1 MAAISPHSSGER
13 PALVTTQVLGFDSQ
27 DVEVVPGTTSLG
39 PSLAVMAEARGTGRA
54 EFRVRN
60 YANRRDNPGTLRR
73 VGIEKFPVL
82 LNGRRVALP
91 AVHMQ
96 GQLGP
101 PGHLRPWAFWFFEDP
116 MQPIT
121 LKVYYGAEGAPE
133 SARAEWLRQV
143 VRIDV
148 PDPDGGLH
156 DLELAFGSPANA
168 GSGTGAQT
176 VAIEGEGEG
185 EDGGRGA
192 QVSPAA
198 SEANGEGD
206 GQGDG
211 GGTDGAGAVSGRASA
226 NSNGSG
232 AGAGAGGGARAG
244 TGQAVGIGRG
254 ATAGTPRAATG
265 TCRVVVPG
273 VYFEFDSDELNPA
286 SAPWIDLVARL
297 LERHPDWTVTIEG
310 HTDSIGDTRYNQGL
324 SERRATALRR
334 ECWRAMRSPGRGSAR
349 EGSGPPI
356 RLSRTRVSRDE
367 RGTGGSSSCGRAE
380 GPRCRTSLTP
390 SHRSAHRDDG
400 LRWLS
405 GRFLVAGVLR
415 TLTEDRRA
423 VMIHRTTLHP
433 LPGALSILLAFGCV
447 SREPLDPS
455 STDIPSASTG
465 LNAAKTAADIWTA
478 RSSMPT
484 ARHRLAATAVDGV
497 IYAVGGES
505 GVLSPLATVES
516 FATGSNRWATRA
528 PLPQP
533 RSAPSGAGAIDGV
546 LYVAGGLDA
555 AGQATTS
562 LYAYEQATDSWST
575 KAPMP
580 IAGACGVSG
589 VIDGRLYVYTNTS
602 NCIETDDHDFVRYNP
617 ATNSWTV
624 LTLPAKVHYLP
635 TGGSINGRFYL
646 AGDLNFTNGTSGRY
660 VEAYNPVTD
669 QWSSRALAPTA
680 RYATAGRPEQRPV
693 RGRRLHGHRVQQHAR
708 GL

>member
-1 MAAISPHSSGER
+1 MMPAAISPFLLLTIALQVPAEVPAVPQRPGLTVVSAVAGDTVLGNRRGDYELAVTLTALSASGAQLYATSFVRNDAGRHEWLRFHRTVPASDLRSSQ
-13 PALVTTQVLGFDSQ
+13 TQVLGFDSQ

-39 PSLAVMAEARGTGRA
+39 PSLAVMAEARRTGRA

-133 SARAEWLRQV
+133 FARAEWLRQV

-148 PDPDGGLH
+148 PDPDGGLR
-156 DLELAFGSPANA
+156 DLEFAFGSPGKQGFGVRGQA
-168 GSGTGAQT
+168 
-176 VAIEGEGEG
+176 VATEGEGEG
-185 EDGGRGA
+185 EDEGGGRGA

-226 NSNGSG
+226 NSNGS
-232 AGAGAGGGARAG
+232 GAGAGGGARAG

-310 HTDSIGDTRYNQGL
+310 HTDSIGGTRYNQGL

-334 ECWRAMRSPGRGSAR
+334 ELLARHAIPGSRLGTRGFGASHPL
-349 EGSGPPI
+349 EPNTS
-356 RLSRTRVSRDE
+356 LE
-367 RGTGGSSSCGRAE
+367 GRARNRRVE
-380 GPRCRTSLTP
+380 
-390 SHRSAHRDDG
+390 
-400 LRWLS
+400 
-405 GRFLVAGVLR
+405 LVR
-415 TLTEDRRA
+415 
-423 VMIHRTTLHP
+423 P
-433 LPGALSILLAFGCV
+433 
-447 SREPLDPS
+447 
-455 STDIPSASTG
+455 
-465 LNAAKTAADIWTA
+465 
-478 RSSMPT
+478 
-484 ARHRLAATAVDGV
+484 
-497 IYAVGGES
+497 
-505 GVLSPLATVES
+505 
-516 FATGSNRWATRA
+516 
-528 PLPQP
+528 
-533 RSAPSGAGAIDGV
+533 
-546 LYVAGGLDA
+546 
-555 AGQATTS
+555 
-562 LYAYEQATDSWST
+562 
-575 KAPMP
+575 
-580 IAGACGVSG
+580 CG
-589 VIDGRLYVYTNTS
+589 
-602 NCIETDDHDFVRYNP
+602 
-617 ATNSWTV
+617 W
-624 LTLPAKVHYLP
+624 AKV
-635 TGGSINGRFYL
+635 S
-646 AGDLNFTNGTSGRY
+646 D
-660 VEAYNPVTD
+660 
-669 QWSSRALAPTA
+669 
-680 RYATAGRPEQRPV
+680 
-693 RGRRLHGHRVQQHAR
+693 
-708 GL
+708 